1 MGIFGIYFLI
11 CTCLLVV
18 YYVVLIWLDLRGNK
32 GRKKDDSEVIST
44 DGMVDTETSTDVREL
59 DGGGYQLS
67 TSAEDD
73 GNDTDEDPGGYI
85 TYSEQEPTGSPVGEQ
100 PAGGD
105 DTGAPQEP
113 EAESAPE
120 PDPDP
125 EPSQF
130 ERAKQIHDEEMNPVE
145 HIYQEQLNCRELV
158 AQMACPLSQ
167 KTRIYRRRSVY

>member
-11 CTCLLVV
+11 CTCLLMV
-18 YYVVLIWLDLRGNK
+18 YYVVLIWFDLRGNK

-44 DGMVDTETSTDVREL
+44 DGMVDTEKSTDVREL

-67 TSAEDD
+67 TSVEDD
-73 GNDTDEDPGGYI
+73 GYDADEGSDGSI
-85 TYSEQEPTGSPVGEQ
+85 TYPEQEPSDSSVGER
-100 PAGGD
+100 PIRGDDGGD
-105 DTGAPQEP
+105 AQEP
-113 EAESAPE
+113 TSDPDPE
-120 PDPDP
+120 PDP

-145 HIYQEQLNCRELV
+145 HIYQEQPNCRELV

>member
-11 CTCLLVV
+11 CTCLLMV
-18 YYVVLIWLDLRGNK
+18 YYVVLIWFDLRGNK

-67 TSAEDD
+67 TSPEDD
-73 GNDTDEDPGGYI
+73 GYEADEDSDGSI
-85 TYSEQEPTGSPVGEQ
+85 AYSEQEPSDSSVGER
-100 PAGGD
+100 PIGGD
-105 DTGAPQEP
+105 DGGDAQEP
-113 EAESAPE
+113 TSDPDPE
-120 PDPDP
+120 PDS

-167 KTRIYRRRSVY
+167 KTRIYRRRSVF

>member
-11 CTCLLVV
+11 CTCLLMV
-18 YYVVLIWLDLRGNK
+18 YYVVTIWFDVRGNK

-44 DGMVDTETSTDVREL
+44 DGIIDTESSTDVREL
-59 DGGGYQLS
+59 DGGGYHLS
-67 TSAEDD
+67 TRADEEDD
-73 GNDTDEDPGGYI
+73 DFTAEEPPFIIPGDDEG
-85 TYSEQEPTGSPVGEQ
+85 EQEQDGVHIEQ
-100 PAGGD
+100 PSTDGGD
-105 DTGAPQEP
+105 NDPDDAQE
-113 EAESAPE
+113 S
-120 PDPDP
+120 DP

-145 HIYQEQLNCRELV
+145 KIYQEQLNCRELV

>member
-11 CTCLLVV
+11 CTCLLMV
-18 YYVVLIWLDLRGNK
+18 YYVVTIWFDVRGNK

-44 DGMVDTETSTDVREL
+44 DGIIDTESSTDVREL
-59 DGGGYQLS
+59 DGGGYHLS
-67 TSAEDD
+67 TSADEDD
-73 GNDTDEDPGGYI
+73 DDFTAEEPPFIILGDECYG
-85 TYSEQEPTGSPVGEQ
+85 EQEQDGVHIEQ
-100 PAGGD
+100 PSTDGGD
-105 DTGAPQEP
+105 NDPDDAQE
-113 EAESAPE
+113 S
-120 PDPDP
+120 DP

-145 HIYQEQLNCRELV
+145 KIYQEQLNCRELV

>member
-11 CTCLLVV
+11 CTCLLLV
-18 YYVVLIWLDLRGNK
+18 YYAVQIWLDLRGNK
-32 GRKKDDSEVIST
+32 GKKKDDSEVIST

-67 TSAEDD
+67 TTDGDD
-73 GNDTDEDPGGYI
+73 DDFAADD
-85 TYSEQEPTGSPVGEQ
+85 EQEPIILDAGDEGQ
-100 PAGGD
+100 GQGGD
-105 DTGAPQEP
+105 
-113 EAESAPE
+113 ESVQRLNGGSNDE
-120 PDPDP
+120 PDDTPESDP

-130 ERAKQIHDEEMNPVE
+130 ERALQVHDEEMNPVE
-145 HIYQEQLNCRELV
+145 RIYQEQLNCRELV